1 MNPFQIITLT
11 CSHLAADAFIQSDL
25 QMRLRTIKAYLKAL
39 QKCTKPYNSVQESK
53 GIIEARVVICLNV
66 FKIGTMNQSSGAG

>member
-39 QKCTKPYNSVQESK
+39 KKCTKPYNSVQESK